1 MRGLLYTLL
10 GDGPSDRLLDYPI
23 KWALR
28 REEVRIDKAQWAD
41 LTSLRA
47 KPVGLAARVRAALDL
62 YPAHLLFVHRDAEAA
77 PLGVRREEIL
87 EAVTGISSEH
97 VAVVPVRMTEAWFLH
112 DEAAIR
118 SASGN
123 PKGTVSLRL
132 PKPTEVEGLS
142 DPKKTLFDQLLTA
155 SEQAGRRRQKLT
167 RPTQLAAM
175 RARAAELVGDYSV
188 LLNVPAFDAF
198 LCDLRRALAELKA
211 HGIIR

>member
-1 MRGLLYTLL
+1 MSALRYTLL
-10 GDGPSDRLLDYPI
+10 GDGPSDRLLDHPI

-41 LTSLRA
+41 LTSLRT
-47 KPVGLAARVRAALDL
+47 KPAGLSERVRAALNL
-62 YPAHLLFVHRDAEAA
+62 YPADLLFVHRDAEAA
-77 PLGVRREEIL
+77 PLGVQREEIE
-87 EAVTGISSEH
+87 EAVAGISSGH

-123 PKGTVSLRL
+123 PKGTVPLHL
-132 PKPTEVEGLS
+132 PKPMEVESLP
-142 DPKKTLFDQLLTA
+142 DPKKALFDQLVTA
-155 SEQAGRRRQKLT
+155 SEHAGRRRKKLT

-175 RARAAELVGDYSV
+175 RARTAELVGDYSV
-188 LLNVPAFDAF
+188 LLNVPAFDTF
-198 LCDLRRALAELKA
+198 LGDLRRALAELRA